1 MCYEGLESLEEAPA
15 NIEVLQLTHRTDAP
29 SPTINVTWTMSAD
42 NIKNRQREFQ
52 IELSEDPD
60 FTQGTKTKTWT
71 HPNSP
76 LSFSRSTI
84 IDLDQSLKTSLK
96 TNSLDKSWTE
106 PLWKKVIYAR
116 VRLGDEE
123 GNKRSTTS
131 QKWTTA
137 VECKGSYLNDT
148 SLTPSTDW
156 SCKNCPA
163 GASCEA
169 DEPWFGVVAL
179 FGYYRIPSETIP
191 TTFQRCLY
199 PGACLGARNREFQ
212 KMYNDLNDTDV
223 DLADQDL
230 ANVTEGCNKQYGF
243 RNESRLCHTCGPNFR
258 RSGLHECK
266 KCPGDRSMNFW
277 TIVLGV
283 LLAIGVLSALVLVTI
298 GEAGNINLS
307 ESMQKCILNYFQV
320 AALFVNIPLRWPGPM
335 QTFFDFQGAISTI
348 GEHLVNPDCIATD
361 SSAAELF
368 YAKQLA
374 YLLAPI
380 FLVVTV
386 FLLWRLYAC
395 KTGKEWSRQAV
406 VPKKAALQEMMD
418 ENSSDEEEE
427 SRLATAAI
435 KETSNIDSQSKDED
449 EVTQTNATIK
459 DKFVVTVCVLIY
471 LMYPTLCKQA
481 FGLFT
486 CLFMEGKR
494 YLLADLEETCYEG
507 RHVYY
512 VIFVGIPQLII
523 FVAGLP
529 IVGLYFLHR
538 NRDNLDTM
546 AVKVR
551 YGIFFGGYKKERYYW
566 EGVLIFRKVAVI
578 IVSSFGTIMKPEMQ
592 VLMLNLI
599 LMCCYGAQQIG
610 QPYNIVGAERRG
622 HQILESLEL
631 LALAMLLLTL
641 WSGLVMFVL
650 DESSDK
656 EEQMLHTFL
665 SGFTVFANVMF
676 LFLLAFVLA
685 RQVLREKRDGSSSG
699 KGKATESSD
708 EGRGESDKL
717 GRRSQ
722 HSRSVVVP
730 APARGTGRG
739 SLRYNVKVAV
749 DLKKAKDK
757 VEAHELSLAARE
769 QQREVQ
775 RIHAKSRLANRL
787 QSRSRVTKKEVEAVV
802 VVEDE

>member
-1 MCYEGLESLEEAPA
+1 MEEAPA

-42 NIKNRQREFQ
+42 NIKNPQREFQ
-52 IELSEDPD
+52 IELSEDLD
-60 FTQGTKTKTWT
+60 FTVGPKTKTWT
-71 HPNSP
+71 HANFS
-76 LSFSRSTI
+76 LSSSRSTI
-84 IDLDQSLKTSLK
+84 INLDQSLKKSVE
-96 TNSLDKSWTE
+96 TNPLDKSWTE
-106 PLWKKVIYAR
+106 PLWKKVVYAR

-169 DEPWFGVVAL
+169 DDPWFGVVAL

-406 VPKKAALQEMMD
+406 VPKKAALQEMTD

-610 QPYNIVGAERRG
+610 QPYNIVGAERKG

-656 EEQMLHTFL
+656 EEQVLHTLL

-787 QSRSRVTKKEVEAVV
+787 QSRSRVMKKEVEAVV